1 MRNLAILGSTGS
13 IGCSTLDV
21 VKSNPGM
28 FDIQLLAAKK
38 NHPLLL
44 KQIKL
49 FKPNFVYLDDESSL
63 IKLKSEI
70 KSIDNTL
77 EVINNEQNLLDLIS
91 SNAIDTVVAAVVGI
105 AGLNGVEAALSSG
118 KRVLLANKESYVVA
132 GEYLNKICKKNEGL
146 IIPLDSEH
154 SAIHQC
160 LSRASQEERPSRI
173 ILTGSGGPFLNKEK
187 SDLVNVTKEDAI
199 NHPIWK
205 MGKKISV
212 DSSTL
217 MNKGLELIEAKWLF
231 ESYTKEIE
239 ITIHPEGVVHSLV
252 EFKDRSII
260 AQMGKP
266 DMKIP
271 IAYGLGY
278 PNRINSNV
286 ESLNLSE
293 LGALTFLDPDY
304 DKFPCLG
311 LAKEALMVGGT
322 APALLNAANEVA
334 VEAFLCEEI
343 EYLEIAKVISEVL
356 ERNEISN
363 VDDIDLIKEVDLMAR
378 RSAEEIIKSLTA

>member
-13 IGCSTLDV
+13 IGSSTLDV

-28 FDIQLLAAKK
+28 FDIQLLAAKS

-44 KQIKL
+44 EQIKL
-49 FKPNFVYLDDESSL
+49 FKPNYIYLEDESSL
-63 IKLKSEI
+63 ISI
-70 KSIDNTL
+70 KDAIKDIDQSL
-77 EVINNEQNLLDLIS
+77 EVINNEQDLLSLIS
-91 SNAIDTVVAAVVGI
+91 SNIIDTVVAAVVGI

-132 GEYLNKICKKNEGL
+132 GEYLNKICKENGGL

-160 LSRASQEERPSRI
+160 LSRGNQKEKASRI
-173 ILTGSGGPFLNKEK
+173 ILTGSGGPFLNKK
-187 SDLVNVTKEDAI
+187 KTDLANVTMEEAI
-199 NHPIWK
+199 NHPIWT
-205 MGKKISV
+205 MGRKISV

-231 ESYTKEIE
+231 ESDTNEIE
-239 ITIHPEGVVHSLV
+239 IIIHPEGIVHSLV
-252 EFKDRSII
+252 EFKDNSII
-260 AQMGKP
+260 AQLGKP

-271 IAYGLGY
+271 IAYGLGF

-293 LGALTFLDPDY
+293 LGPLTFLDPDF

-311 LAKEALMVGGT
+311 LATEALIAGGT

-334 VEAFLCEEI
+334 VEAFLNESI
-343 EYLEIAKVISEVL
+343 KYLDIPRVISEVL
-356 ERNEISN
+356 EINEIKK
-363 VDDIDLIKEVDLMAR
+363 VDNISSIREVDLMAR
-378 RSAEEIIKSLTA
+378 RSADLIIKGLAT

>member
-356 ERNEISN
+356 ERNEIAN

-378 RSAEEIIKSLTA
+378 RSAEEIIKSLRA

>member
-77 EVINNEQNLLDLIS
+77 EVISNEQNLLDLIS
-91 SNAIDTVVAAVVGI
+91 SNVIDTVIAAVVGI

-132 GEYLNKICKKNEGL
+132 GEYLNKICKENEGL

-160 LSRASQEERPSRI
+160 LSRVSKKERPSRI

-239 ITIHPEGVVHSLV
+239 ITIHPEGVIHSLV

-322 APALLNAANEVA
+322 APAILNAANEVA

-356 ERNEISN
+356 ERNEIEN

-378 RSAEEIIKSLTA
+378 RSAEEIIKGLVA

>member
-77 EVINNEQNLLDLIS
+77 EVISNEQNLLDLIS
-91 SNAIDTVVAAVVGI
+91 SNVIDTVVAAVVGI

-132 GEYLNKICKKNEGL
+132 GEYLNKICKENEGL

-160 LSRASQEERPSRI
+160 LSRASQKERPSRI

-293 LGALTFLDPDY
+293 LRALTFLDPDY

-356 ERNEISN
+356 ERNEIEN

-378 RSAEEIIKSLTA
+378 RSAEEIIKGLTA

>member
-13 IGCSTLDV
+13 IGSSTLDV

-28 FDIQLLAAKK
+28 FDIQLLAAKS

-44 KQIKL
+44 EQIKL
-49 FKPNFVYLDDESSL
+49 FKPNYIYLEDENSFIS
-63 IKLKSEI
+63 IKDAI
-70 KSIDNTL
+70 KDIDQSL
-77 EVINNEQNLLDLIS
+77 EVINNEQDLLSLIS
-91 SNAIDTVVAAVVGI
+91 SNIIDTVVAAVVGI

-132 GEYLNKICKKNEGL
+132 GEYLNKLCKENGGL

-160 LSRASQEERPSRI
+160 LSRGNQKEKASRI
-173 ILTGSGGPFLNKEK
+173 ILTGSGGPFLNKK
-187 SDLVNVTKEDAI
+187 KTDLANVTMEEAI
-199 NHPIWK
+199 NHPIWT
-205 MGKKISV
+205 MGRKISV

-231 ESYTKEIE
+231 ESDTNEIE
-239 ITIHPEGVVHSLV
+239 IIIHPEGIVHSLV
-252 EFKDRSII
+252 EFKDNSII
-260 AQMGKP
+260 AQLGKP

-271 IAYGLGY
+271 IAYGLGF

-293 LGALTFLDPDY
+293 LGPLTFLDPDF

-311 LAKEALMVGGT
+311 LATEALIAGGT

-334 VEAFLCEEI
+334 VEAFLNESI
-343 EYLEIAKVISEVL
+343 KYLDIPRVISEVL
-356 ERNEISN
+356 EINEIKK
-363 VDDIDLIKEVDLMAR
+363 VDNISSIKEVDLIAR
-378 RSAEEIIKSLTA
+378 RSADLIIKGLAA

>member
-77 EVINNEQNLLDLIS
+77 EVMNNEQNLLDLIS

-160 LSRASQEERPSRI
+160 LSRASQKERPSRI

-356 ERNEISN
+356 ERNEIAN

-378 RSAEEIIKSLTA
+378 RSAEEIIKSLRA

>member
-13 IGCSTLDV
+13 IGSSTLDV

-28 FDIQLLAAKK
+28 FDIQLLAAKS

-44 KQIKL
+44 EQIKL
-49 FKPNFVYLDDESSL
+49 FKPNFIYLEDESSFIS
-63 IKLKSEI
+63 IKDAI
-70 KSIDNTL
+70 KDIDQSL
-77 EVINNEQNLLDLIS
+77 EVINNEKDLLSLIS
-91 SNAIDTVVAAVVGI
+91 SNIIDTVVAAVVGI

-132 GEYLNKICKKNEGL
+132 GEYLNKICKENGGL

-160 LSRASQEERPSRI
+160 LSRGNQKEKASRI
-173 ILTGSGGPFLNKEK
+173 ILTGSGGPFLNKK
-187 SDLVNVTKEDAI
+187 KTDLANVTMKEAI
-199 NHPIWK
+199 NHPIWT
-205 MGKKISV
+205 MGRKISV

-231 ESYTKEIE
+231 ESDTNNIE
-239 ITIHPEGVVHSLV
+239 IIIHPEGIFHSLV
-252 EFKDRSII
+252 EFKDNSII
-260 AQMGKP
+260 AQLGKP

-271 IAYGLGY
+271 IAYGLGF

-293 LGALTFLDPDY
+293 LGPLTFLDPDF

-311 LAKEALMVGGT
+311 LATEALITGGT

-334 VEAFLCEEI
+334 VEAFLNESI
-343 EYLEIAKVISEVL
+343 KYLDIPRVISEVL
-356 ERNEISN
+356 EINEIKK
-363 VDDIDLIKEVDLMAR
+363 VDNISSIKEVDLIAR
-378 RSAEEIIKSLTA
+378 RSADLIIKGLAA

>member
-13 IGCSTLDV
+13 IGSSTLDV

-28 FDIQLLAAKK
+28 FDIQLLAAKS

-44 KQIKL
+44 EQIKL
-49 FKPNFVYLDDESSL
+49 FKPNFIYLEDESSFIS
-63 IKLKSEI
+63 IKDAI
-70 KSIDNTL
+70 KDIDQSL
-77 EVINNEQNLLDLIS
+77 EVINNEKDLLSLIS
-91 SNAIDTVVAAVVGI
+91 SNIIDTVVAAVVGI

-132 GEYLNKICKKNEGL
+132 GEYLNKICKENGGL

-160 LSRASQEERPSRI
+160 LSRGNQKEKASRI
-173 ILTGSGGPFLNKEK
+173 ILTGSGGPFLNKK
-187 SDLVNVTKEDAI
+187 KTDLANVTMEEAI
-199 NHPIWK
+199 NHPIWT
-205 MGKKISV
+205 MGRKISV

-231 ESYTKEIE
+231 ESDTNEIE
-239 ITIHPEGVVHSLV
+239 IIIHPEGIVHSLV
-252 EFKDRSII
+252 EFKDNSII
-260 AQMGKP
+260 AQLGKP

-271 IAYGLGY
+271 IAYGLGF

-293 LGALTFLDPDY
+293 LGPLTFLDPDF

-311 LAKEALMVGGT
+311 LAMEALITGGT

-334 VEAFLCEEI
+334 VEAFLNESI
-343 EYLEIAKVISEVL
+343 KYLDIPRVISEVL
-356 ERNEISN
+356 EINEIKK
-363 VDDIDLIKEVDLMAR
+363 VDNISSIKEVDLIAR
-378 RSAEEIIKSLTA
+378 RSADLIIKGLAA

>member
-13 IGCSTLDV
+13 IGSSTLDV

-28 FDIQLLAAKK
+28 FDIQLLAAKS

-44 KQIKL
+44 EQIKL
-49 FKPNFVYLDDESSL
+49 FKPNFIYLEDENSFIS
-63 IKLKSEI
+63 IKDAI
-70 KSIDNTL
+70 KDIDQSL
-77 EVINNEQNLLDLIS
+77 EVINNEKDLLGLIS
-91 SNAIDTVVAAVVGI
+91 SNIIDTVVAAVVGI

-132 GEYLNKICKKNEGL
+132 GEYLNKICKENGGL

-160 LSRASQEERPSRI
+160 LSRGNQKEKASRI
-173 ILTGSGGPFLNKEK
+173 ILTGSGGPFLNKK
-187 SDLVNVTKEDAI
+187 KTDLANVTMEEAI
-199 NHPIWK
+199 NHPIWT
-205 MGKKISV
+205 MGRKISV

-231 ESYTKEIE
+231 ESDTNEIE
-239 ITIHPEGVVHSLV
+239 IIIHPEGIVHSLV
-252 EFKDRSII
+252 EFKDNSII
-260 AQMGKP
+260 AQLGKP

-271 IAYGLGY
+271 IAYGLGF

-286 ESLNLSE
+286 EPLNLSE
-293 LGALTFLDPDY
+293 LGPLTFLDPDF

-311 LAKEALMVGGT
+311 LATEALIAGGT

-334 VEAFLCEEI
+334 VEAFLNESI
-343 EYLEIAKVISEVL
+343 KYLDIPRVISEVL
-356 ERNEISN
+356 EINEIKK
-363 VDDIDLIKEVDLMAR
+363 VDNISSIKEVDLIAR
-378 RSAEEIIKSLTA
+378 RSADLIIKSLAA

>member
-49 FKPNFVYLDDESSL
+49 FKPNFVYLDDERSL

-77 EVINNEQNLLDLIS
+77 EVISNEQNLLDLIS
-91 SNAIDTVVAAVVGI
+91 SNVIDTVVAAVVGI

-132 GEYLNKICKKNEGL
+132 GEYLNKICKENEGL

-160 LSRASQEERPSRI
+160 LSRASQKERPSRI

-187 SDLVNVTKEDAI
+187 SDLVNVTKEDAK

-231 ESYTKEIE
+231 ESYAKEIE

-278 PNRINSNV
+278 PNRINSNA

-356 ERNEISN
+356 ERNEIEN
-363 VDDIDLIKEVDLMAR
+363 VDDIDLI
-378 RSAEEIIKSLTA
+378 

>member
-13 IGCSTLDV
+13 IGSSTLDV

-28 FDIQLLAAKK
+28 FDIQLLAAKS

-44 KQIKL
+44 EQIKL
-49 FKPNFVYLDDESSL
+49 FKPNFIYLEDESSFIS
-63 IKLKSEI
+63 IKDAI
-70 KSIDNTL
+70 KDIDQSL
-77 EVINNEQNLLDLIS
+77 EVINYEKDLLSLIS
-91 SNAIDTVVAAVVGI
+91 SNIIDTVVAAVVGI

-132 GEYLNKICKKNEGL
+132 GEYLNKICKENGGL
-146 IIPLDSEH
+146 IIPLESEH

-160 LSRASQEERPSRI
+160 LSRGNQKEKASRI
-173 ILTGSGGPFLNKEK
+173 ILTGSGGPFLNKK
-187 SDLVNVTKEDAI
+187 MTDLANVTMEEAI
-199 NHPIWK
+199 DHPIWT
-205 MGKKISV
+205 MGRKISV

-231 ESYTKEIE
+231 ESDTNEIE
-239 ITIHPEGVVHSLV
+239 IIIHPEGIVHSLV
-252 EFKDRSII
+252 EFKDNSII
-260 AQMGKP
+260 AQLGKP

-271 IAYGLGY
+271 IAYGLGF

-293 LGALTFLDPDY
+293 LGPLTFLDPDF

-311 LAKEALMVGGT
+311 LATEALIAGGT

-334 VEAFLCEEI
+334 VEAFLNESI
-343 EYLEIAKVISEVL
+343 KYLDIPRVISEVL
-356 ERNEISN
+356 EINEIKK
-363 VDDIDLIKEVDLMAR
+363 VDNISSIKEVDLIAR
-378 RSAEEIIKSLTA
+378 RSADLIIKGLAA

>member
-13 IGCSTLDV
+13 IGSSTLDV

-28 FDIQLLAAKK
+28 FDIQLLAAKS

-44 KQIKL
+44 EQIKL
-49 FKPNFVYLDDESSL
+49 FKPNFIYLEDESSFIS
-63 IKLKSEI
+63 IKDAI
-70 KSIDNTL
+70 KDIDQSL
-77 EVINNEQNLLDLIS
+77 ELINNEQDLLSLIS
-91 SNAIDTVVAAVVGI
+91 SNIIDTVVAAVVGI

-132 GEYLNKICKKNEGL
+132 GEYLNKICKENGGL

-160 LSRASQEERPSRI
+160 LSRGNQKEKASRI
-173 ILTGSGGPFLNKEK
+173 ILTGSGGPFLNKK
-187 SDLVNVTKEDAI
+187 KTDLANVTMEEAI
-199 NHPIWK
+199 NHPIWT
-205 MGKKISV
+205 MGRKISV

-231 ESYTKEIE
+231 ESDTNEIE
-239 ITIHPEGVVHSLV
+239 IIIHPEGIVHSLV
-252 EFKDRSII
+252 EFKDNSII
-260 AQMGKP
+260 AQLGKP

-271 IAYGLGY
+271 IAYGLGF

-293 LGALTFLDPDY
+293 LGPLTFLDPDF

-311 LAKEALMVGGT
+311 LATEALIAGGT

-334 VEAFLCEEI
+334 VEAFINESI
-343 EYLEIAKVISEVL
+343 KYLDIPRVISEVL
-356 ERNEISN
+356 ETNEIKK
-363 VDDIDLIKEVDLMAR
+363 VDNISSIKEVDLIAR
-378 RSAEEIIKSLTA
+378 RSADLIIKGLAA

>member
-77 EVINNEQNLLDLIS
+77 EVISNEQNLLDLIS
-91 SNAIDTVVAAVVGI
+91 SNVIDTVVAAVVGI

-132 GEYLNKICKKNEGL
+132 GEYLNKICKENEGL

-160 LSRASQEERPSRI
+160 LSRASQKERPSRI

-356 ERNEISN
+356 ERNEIEN

-378 RSAEEIIKSLTA
+378 RSAEEIIKGLAA

>member
-13 IGCSTLDV
+13 IGSSTLDV

-28 FDIQLLAAKK
+28 FDIQLLAAKS

-44 KQIKL
+44 EQIKL
-49 FKPNFVYLDDESSL
+49 FKPNYIYLEDESSL
-63 IKLKSEI
+63 ISI
-70 KSIDNTL
+70 KDAIKDIDQSL
-77 EVINNEQNLLDLIS
+77 EVINNEQDLLSLIS
-91 SNAIDTVVAAVVGI
+91 SNIIDTVVAAVVGI

-132 GEYLNKICKKNEGL
+132 GEYLNKICKENGGL

-160 LSRASQEERPSRI
+160 LSRGNQKEKASRI
-173 ILTGSGGPFLNKEK
+173 ILTGSGGPFLNKK
-187 SDLVNVTKEDAI
+187 KTDLANVTMEEAI
-199 NHPIWK
+199 NHPIWT
-205 MGKKISV
+205 MGRKISV

-231 ESYTKEIE
+231 ESDTNEIE
-239 ITIHPEGVVHSLV
+239 IIIHPEGIVHSLV
-252 EFKDRSII
+252 EFKDNSII
-260 AQMGKP
+260 AQLGKP

-271 IAYGLGY
+271 IAYGLGF

-293 LGALTFLDPDY
+293 LGPLTFLDPDF

-311 LAKEALMVGGT
+311 LATEALIAGGT

-334 VEAFLCEEI
+334 VEAFLNESI
-343 EYLEIAKVISEVL
+343 KYLDIPRVISEVL
-356 ERNEISN
+356 EINEIKK
-363 VDDIDLIKEVDLMAR
+363 VDNISSIREVDLMAR
-378 RSAEEIIKSLTA
+378 RSADLIIKGLAA

>member
-13 IGCSTLDV
+13 IGSSTLDV

-28 FDIQLLAAKK
+28 FDIQLLAAKS

-44 KQIKL
+44 EQIKL
-49 FKPNFVYLDDESSL
+49 FKPNFIYLEDESSFIS
-63 IKLKSEI
+63 IKDAI
-70 KSIDNTL
+70 KDIDQSL
-77 EVINNEQNLLDLIS
+77 EVINNEKDLLSLIS
-91 SNAIDTVVAAVVGI
+91 SNIIDTVVAAVVGI

-132 GEYLNKICKKNEGL
+132 GEYLNKICKENGGL

-160 LSRASQEERPSRI
+160 LSRGNQKEKASRI
-173 ILTGSGGPFLNKEK
+173 ILTGSGGPFLNKK
-187 SDLVNVTKEDAI
+187 MTDLANVTMEEAI
-199 NHPIWK
+199 DHPIWT
-205 MGKKISV
+205 MGRKISV

-231 ESYTKEIE
+231 ESDTNEIE
-239 ITIHPEGVVHSLV
+239 IIIHPEGIVHSLV
-252 EFKDRSII
+252 EFKDNSII
-260 AQMGKP
+260 AQLGKP

-271 IAYGLGY
+271 IAYGLGF

-293 LGALTFLDPDY
+293 LGPLTFLDPDF

-311 LAKEALMVGGT
+311 LATEALITGGT

-334 VEAFLCEEI
+334 VEAFLNESI
-343 EYLEIAKVISEVL
+343 KYLDIPRVISEVL
-356 ERNEISN
+356 EINEIKK
-363 VDDIDLIKEVDLMAR
+363 VDNISSIKEVDLIAR
-378 RSAEEIIKSLTA
+378 RSADLIIKGLAA

>member
-38 NHPLLL
+38 NHPLLF

-160 LSRASQEERPSRI
+160 LSRASQKERPSRI

-356 ERNEISN
+356 ERNEIEN

-378 RSAEEIIKSLTA
+378 RSAEEIIKGLTA

>member
-77 EVINNEQNLLDLIS
+77 EVISNEQNLLDLIS
-91 SNAIDTVVAAVVGI
+91 SNVIDTVVAAVVGI

-118 KRVLLANKESYVVA
+118 KRVFLANKESYVVA
-132 GEYLNKICKKNEGL
+132 GEYLNKICKENEGL

-160 LSRASQEERPSRI
+160 LSRASQKERPSRI

-356 ERNEISN
+356 ERNEIEN

-378 RSAEEIIKSLTA
+378 RSAEEIIKGLVA

>member
-77 EVINNEQNLLDLIS
+77 EVISNEQNLLDLIS
-91 SNAIDTVVAAVVGI
+91 SNVIDTVVAAVVGI

-132 GEYLNKICKKNEGL
+132 GEYLNKICKENEGL

-160 LSRASQEERPSRI
+160 LSRASQKERPSRI

-356 ERNEISN
+356 ERNEIEN

-378 RSAEEIIKSLTA
+378 RSAEEIIKGLTA

>member
-13 IGCSTLDV
+13 IGSSTLDV

-28 FDIQLLAAKK
+28 FDIQLLAAKS

-44 KQIKL
+44 EQIKL
-49 FKPNFVYLDDESSL
+49 FKPNFIYLEDESSFIS
-63 IKLKSEI
+63 IKDAI
-70 KSIDNTL
+70 KDIDQSL
-77 EVINNEQNLLDLIS
+77 EVINNEKDLLSLIS
-91 SNAIDTVVAAVVGI
+91 SNIIDTVVAAVVGI

-132 GEYLNKICKKNEGL
+132 GEYLNKICKENGGL

-160 LSRASQEERPSRI
+160 LSRGNQKEKASRI
-173 ILTGSGGPFLNKEK
+173 ILTGSGGPFLNKK
-187 SDLVNVTKEDAI
+187 KTDLANVTMKEAI
-199 NHPIWK
+199 NHPIWT
-205 MGKKISV
+205 MGRKISV

-231 ESYTKEIE
+231 ESDTNEIE
-239 ITIHPEGVVHSLV
+239 IIIHPEGIVHSLV
-252 EFKDRSII
+252 EFKDNSII
-260 AQMGKP
+260 AQLGKP

-271 IAYGLGY
+271 IAYGLGF

-293 LGALTFLDPDY
+293 LGPLTFLDPDF

-311 LAKEALMVGGT
+311 LATEALIAGGT

-334 VEAFLCEEI
+334 VEAFLNESI
-343 EYLEIAKVISEVL
+343 KYLDIPRVISEVL
-356 ERNEISN
+356 EINEIKK
-363 VDDIDLIKEVDLMAR
+363 VDNISSIKEVDLIAR
-378 RSAEEIIKSLTA
+378 RSADLIIKGLAA

>member
-77 EVINNEQNLLDLIS
+77 EVISNEQNLLDLIS
-91 SNAIDTVVAAVVGI
+91 SNVIDTVVAAVVGI

-132 GEYLNKICKKNEGL
+132 GEYLNKICKENEGL

-160 LSRASQEERPSRI
+160 LSRVSKKERPSRI

-293 LGALTFLDPDY
+293 LRALTFLDPDN

-311 LAKEALMVGGT
+311 LAKEALMAGGT

-356 ERNEISN
+356 ERNEIEN

-378 RSAEEIIKSLTA
+378 RSAEEIIKGLTA

>member
-44 KQIKL
+44 EQIKY
-49 FKPNFVYLDDESSL
+49 FKPNFIYLEDEDSL
-63 IKLKSEI
+63 MRLKKEI
-70 KSIDNTL
+70 KNIDNSL
-77 EVINNEQNLLDLIS
+77 EVINNEKDLLNLIS
-91 SNAIDTVVAAVVGI
+91 SSAIDTVVAAVVGI

-132 GEYLNKICKKNEGL
+132 GKYLNEICKESGGL

-160 LSRASQEERPSRI
+160 LSRGNQKEKASRV

-187 SDLVNVTKEDAI
+187 SDLMNVTAQEAI
-199 NHPIWK
+199 NHPIWS

-231 ESYTKEIE
+231 ESETKEIE
-239 ITIHPEGVVHSLV
+239 VIIHPEGIVHSLV
-252 EFKDRSII
+252 EFEDRSII

-271 IAYGLGY
+271 IAYALGF

-286 ESLNLSE
+286 EPLNLSE
-293 LGALTFLDPDY
+293 LGSLTFLDPDY

-311 LAKEALMVGGT
+311 LAQEALVAGGT

-334 VEAFLCEEI
+334 VEAFLSEGI
-343 EYLEIAKVISEVL
+343 KYLDIPKVISEVL
-356 ERNEISN
+356 EKNEIKK
-363 VDDIDLIKEVDLMAR
+363 VDNISSVKEVDLIAR
-378 RSAEEIIKSLTA
+378 RSADLIIKGLAA

>member
-77 EVINNEQNLLDLIS
+77 EVISNEQNLLDLIS
-91 SNAIDTVVAAVVGI
+91 SNVIDTVVAAVVGI

-132 GEYLNKICKKNEGL
+132 GEYLNKICKENEGL

-160 LSRASQEERPSRI
+160 LSRASQKERPSRI

-356 ERNEISN
+356 ERNEIEN

-378 RSAEEIIKSLTA
+378 RSAEEIIKGLVA

>member
-13 IGCSTLDV
+13 IGSSTLDV

-28 FDIQLLAAKK
+28 FDIQLLAAKS

-44 KQIKL
+44 EQIKL
-49 FKPNFVYLDDESSL
+49 FKPNFIYLEDESSFIS
-63 IKLKSEI
+63 IKDAI
-70 KSIDNTL
+70 KDIDQSL
-77 EVINNEQNLLDLIS
+77 EVINNEKDLLSLIS
-91 SNAIDTVVAAVVGI
+91 SNIIDTVVAAVVGI

-132 GEYLNKICKKNEGL
+132 GEYLNKICKENGGL

-160 LSRASQEERPSRI
+160 LSRGNQKEKASRI
-173 ILTGSGGPFLNKEK
+173 ILTGSGGPFLNKK
-187 SDLVNVTKEDAI
+187 KTDLANVTMEEAI
-199 NHPIWK
+199 NHPIWT
-205 MGKKISV
+205 MGRKISV

-231 ESYTKEIE
+231 ESDTNEIE
-239 ITIHPEGVVHSLV
+239 IIIHPEGIVHSLV
-252 EFKDRSII
+252 EFKDNSII
-260 AQMGKP
+260 AQLGKP

-271 IAYGLGY
+271 IAYGLGF

-293 LGALTFLDPDY
+293 LGPLTFLDPDF

-311 LAKEALMVGGT
+311 LAKEALITGGT

-334 VEAFLCEEI
+334 VEAFLNESI
-343 EYLEIAKVISEVL
+343 KYLDIPRVISEVL
-356 ERNEISN
+356 EINEIKK
-363 VDDIDLIKEVDLMAR
+363 VDNISSIKEVDVIAR
-378 RSAEEIIKSLTA
+378 RSADIIIKGLAA

>member
-13 IGCSTLDV
+13 IGSSTLDV

-28 FDIQLLAAKK
+28 FDIQLLAAKS

-44 KQIKL
+44 EQIKL
-49 FKPNFVYLDDESSL
+49 FKPNYIYLEDENSFIS
-63 IKLKSEI
+63 IKDAI
-70 KSIDNTL
+70 KDIDQSL
-77 EVINNEQNLLDLIS
+77 EVINNEQYLLSLIS
-91 SNAIDTVVAAVVGI
+91 SNIIDTVVAAVVGI

-132 GEYLNKICKKNEGL
+132 GEYLNKLCKENGGL

-160 LSRASQEERPSRI
+160 LSRGNQKEKASRI
-173 ILTGSGGPFLNKEK
+173 ILTGSGGPFLNKK
-187 SDLVNVTKEDAI
+187 KTDLANVTMEEAI
-199 NHPIWK
+199 NHPIWT
-205 MGKKISV
+205 MGRKISV

-231 ESYTKEIE
+231 ESDTNEIE
-239 ITIHPEGVVHSLV
+239 IIIHPEGIVHSLV
-252 EFKDRSII
+252 EFKDNSII
-260 AQMGKP
+260 AQLGKP

-271 IAYGLGY
+271 IAYGLGF

-293 LGALTFLDPDY
+293 LGPLTFLDPDF

-311 LAKEALMVGGT
+311 LATEALITGGT

-334 VEAFLCEEI
+334 VEAFLNESI
-343 EYLEIAKVISEVL
+343 KYLDIPRVISEVL
-356 ERNEISN
+356 EINEIKK
-363 VDDIDLIKEVDLMAR
+363 VDNISSIKEVDLIAR
-378 RSAEEIIKSLTA
+378 RSADLIIKGLAA

>member
-13 IGCSTLDV
+13 IGSSTLDV

-28 FDIQLLAAKK
+28 FDIQLLAAKS

-44 KQIKL
+44 EQIKL
-49 FKPNFVYLDDESSL
+49 FKPNFIYLEDESSFIS
-63 IKLKSEI
+63 IKDTI
-70 KSIDNTL
+70 KDIDQSL
-77 EVINNEQNLLDLIS
+77 EVINNEKDLLSLIS
-91 SNAIDTVVAAVVGI
+91 SNIIDTVVAAVVGI

-132 GEYLNKICKKNEGL
+132 GEYLNKICKENGGL

-160 LSRASQEERPSRI
+160 LSRGNQKEKASRI
-173 ILTGSGGPFLNKEK
+173 ILTGSGGPFLNKK
-187 SDLVNVTKEDAI
+187 MTDLVNVTMEEAI
-199 NHPIWK
+199 DHPIWT
-205 MGKKISV
+205 MGRKISV

-231 ESYTKEIE
+231 ESDTNEIE
-239 ITIHPEGVVHSLV
+239 IIIHPEGIVHSLV
-252 EFKDRSII
+252 EFKDNSII
-260 AQMGKP
+260 AQLGKP

-271 IAYGLGY
+271 IAYGLGF

-293 LGALTFLDPDY
+293 LGPLTFLDPDF

-311 LAKEALMVGGT
+311 LAKEALITGGT

-334 VEAFLCEEI
+334 VEAFLNESI
-343 EYLEIAKVISEVL
+343 KYLDIPRVISEVL
-356 ERNEISN
+356 ETNEIKK
-363 VDDIDLIKEVDLMAR
+363 VDNISSIKEVDLMAR
-378 RSAEEIIKSLTA
+378 RSADLIIKGLAA

>member
-38 NHPLLL
+38 NHPLLF

-77 EVINNEQNLLDLIS
+77 EVMNNEQNLLDLIS

-160 LSRASQEERPSRI
+160 LSRASQKERPSRI

-356 ERNEISN
+356 ERNEIAN

-378 RSAEEIIKSLTA
+378 RSAEEIIKSLRA

>member
-13 IGCSTLDV
+13 IGSSTLDV

-28 FDIQLLAAKK
+28 FDIQLLAAKS

-44 KQIKL
+44 EQIKL
-49 FKPNFVYLDDESSL
+49 FKPNFIYLEDESSFIS
-63 IKLKSEI
+63 IKDAI
-70 KSIDNTL
+70 KDIDQSL
-77 EVINNEQNLLDLIS
+77 EVINNEKDLLSLIS
-91 SNAIDTVVAAVVGI
+91 SNIIDTVVAAVVGI

-132 GEYLNKICKKNEGL
+132 GEYLNKICKENGGL

-160 LSRASQEERPSRI
+160 LSRGNQKEKASRI
-173 ILTGSGGPFLNKEK
+173 ILTGSGGPFLNKK
-187 SDLVNVTKEDAI
+187 KTDLANVTMEEAI
-199 NHPIWK
+199 NHPIWT
-205 MGKKISV
+205 MGRKISV

-231 ESYTKEIE
+231 ESDTNEIE
-239 ITIHPEGVVHSLV
+239 IIIHPEGIVHSLV
-252 EFKDRSII
+252 EFKDNSII
-260 AQMGKP
+260 AQLGKP

-271 IAYGLGY
+271 IAYGLGF

-293 LGALTFLDPDY
+293 LGPLTFLDPDF

-311 LAKEALMVGGT
+311 LATEALIAGGT

-334 VEAFLCEEI
+334 VEAFLNESI
-343 EYLEIAKVISEVL
+343 KYLDIPRVISEVL
-356 ERNEISN
+356 EINEIKK
-363 VDDIDLIKEVDLMAR
+363 VDNISSIKEVDLIAR
-378 RSAEEIIKSLTA
+378 RSADLIIKGLAA

>member
-13 IGCSTLDV
+13 IGSSTLDV

-28 FDIQLLAAKK
+28 FDIQLLAAKS

-44 KQIKL
+44 EQIKL
-49 FKPNFVYLDDESSL
+49 FKPNYIYLEDENSFIS
-63 IKLKSEI
+63 IKDAI
-70 KSIDNTL
+70 KDIDQSL
-77 EVINNEQNLLDLIS
+77 EVINNEQDLLSLIS
-91 SNAIDTVVAAVVGI
+91 SNIIDTVVAAVVGI

-132 GEYLNKICKKNEGL
+132 GEYLNKLCKENGGL

-160 LSRASQEERPSRI
+160 LSRGNQKEKASRI
-173 ILTGSGGPFLNKEK
+173 ILTGSGGPFLNKK
-187 SDLVNVTKEDAI
+187 KTDLANVTMEEAI
-199 NHPIWK
+199 NHPIWT
-205 MGKKISV
+205 MGRKISV

-231 ESYTKEIE
+231 ESDTNEIE
-239 ITIHPEGVVHSLV
+239 IIIHPEGIVHSLV
-252 EFKDRSII
+252 EFKDNSII
-260 AQMGKP
+260 AQLGKP

-271 IAYGLGY
+271 IAYGLGF

-293 LGALTFLDPDY
+293 LGPLTFLDPDF

-311 LAKEALMVGGT
+311 LATEALITGGT

-334 VEAFLCEEI
+334 VEAFLNESI
-343 EYLEIAKVISEVL
+343 KYLDIPRVISEVL
-356 ERNEISN
+356 EINEIKK
-363 VDDIDLIKEVDLMAR
+363 VDNISSIKEVDLIAR
-378 RSAEEIIKSLTA
+378 RSADLIIKGLAA

>member
-13 IGCSTLDV
+13 IGSSTLDV

-28 FDIQLLAAKK
+28 FDIQLLAAKS

-44 KQIKL
+44 EQIKL
-49 FKPNFVYLDDESSL
+49 FKPNFIYLEDESSFIS
-63 IKLKSEI
+63 IKDAI
-70 KSIDNTL
+70 KDIDQSL
-77 EVINNEQNLLDLIS
+77 EVINNEQDLLSLIS
-91 SNAIDTVVAAVVGI
+91 SNIIDTVVAAVVGI

-132 GEYLNKICKKNEGL
+132 GEYLNKICKENGGL

-160 LSRASQEERPSRI
+160 LSRGNQKEKASRI
-173 ILTGSGGPFLNKEK
+173 ILTGSGGPFLNKK
-187 SDLVNVTKEDAI
+187 KTDLANVTMEEAI
-199 NHPIWK
+199 NHPIWT
-205 MGKKISV
+205 MGRKISV

-231 ESYTKEIE
+231 ESDTNEIE
-239 ITIHPEGVVHSLV
+239 IIIHPEGIVHSLV
-252 EFKDRSII
+252 EFKDNSII
-260 AQMGKP
+260 AQLGKP

-271 IAYGLGY
+271 IAYGLGF

-293 LGALTFLDPDY
+293 LGPLTFLDPDF

-311 LAKEALMVGGT
+311 LATEALIAGGT

-334 VEAFLCEEI
+334 VEAFLNESI
-343 EYLEIAKVISEVL
+343 KYLDIPRVISEVL
-356 ERNEISN
+356 EINEIKK
-363 VDDIDLIKEVDLMAR
+363 VDNISSIKEVDLIAR
-378 RSAEEIIKSLTA
+378 RSADLIIKGLAA

>member
-77 EVINNEQNLLDLIS
+77 EVISNEQNLLDLIS
-91 SNAIDTVVAAVVGI
+91 SNVIDTVVAAVVGI

-132 GEYLNKICKKNEGL
+132 GEYLNKICKENEGL

-160 LSRASQEERPSRI
+160 LSRASQKERPSRI

-286 ESLNLSE
+286 EPLNLSE
-293 LGALTFLDPDY
+293 LRALTFLDPDY

-356 ERNEISN
+356 ERNEIEN

-378 RSAEEIIKSLTA
+378 RSAEEIIKGLTA